1 MDFDKY
7 IKNKKN
13 RPIAFIPMCLDPLH
27 HGHINIINEAKKY
40 GNVVL
45 GLMTDEAMIS
55 YKRKP
60 LINFEGR
67 LKVANE
73 LKSVSF
79 VLPIDGINYASI
91 ASKYKF
97 EFFLHGDDW
106 KDNIQSVSRK
116 ELILEMDKWGGV
128 VIDIPY
134 TKDISS
140 TDIVK
145 NLD

>member
-1 MDFDKY
+1 MSFDEY
-7 IKNKKN
+7 LKNTKN
-13 RPIAFIPMCLDPLH
+13 RPIAFLPMCLDPLH

-40 GNVVL
+40 GNVVI
-45 GLMTDEAMIS
+45 GLMTDKGMIS

-60 LINFEGR
+60 LISFEGR
-67 LKVANE
+67 LIVANE

-79 VLPIDGINYASI
+79 VLPLDGINFVSI

-106 KDNIQSVSRK
+106 KDNVQSNARK
-116 ELILEMDKWGGV
+116 DLIREMDKWGGV

-134 TKDISS
+134 TMGVSS
-140 TDIVK
+140 TSI
-145 NLD
+145 LDAI

>member
-1 MDFDKY
+1 MKINKY
-7 IKNKKN
+7 LENKKN
-13 RPIAFIPMCLDPLH
+13 RPIAFIPMCLDPIH

-40 GNVVL
+40 GNVVI
-45 GLMTDEAMIS
+45 GLMTDKAMIS

-67 LKVANE
+67 LMVANE

-91 ASKYKF
+91 ASEYKF

-106 KDNIQSVSRK
+106 KNNIQSGSRK

-134 TKDISS
+134 TKDVSS
-140 TDIVK
+140 TSILE
-145 NLD
+145 NL

>member
-27 HGHINIINEAKKY
+27 HGHINIIKEAKKY

-45 GLMTDEAMIS
+45 GLMTDEGMIS

-91 ASKYKF
+91 ASKYNF
-97 EFFLHGDDW
+97 EFFWIEILPFL
-106 KDNIQSVSRK
+106 
-116 ELILEMDKWGGV
+116 LISNTSHLSNRLFTNEPIAKKPSAPPMSIKVG
-128 VIDIPY
+128 
-134 TKDISS
+134 
-140 TDIVK
+140 
-145 NLD
+145 